1 MIVVSNSSPLTSLAI
16 IDRLDL
22 LEKLFEEIY
31 VPNAVYKEVTQKEKP
46 FSDVLERFLK
56 RKIKSVKNKTVVNI
70 LKSDIGAGESEAIA
84 LAIEQN
90 SDFILIDDL
99 KARKLAK
106 LNELKVIGTLGILM
120 MAKKEGYI
128 LEVNPYLEKLIE
140 NQIRISEKIKKIVL
154 EAIKE

>member
-90 SDFILIDDL
+90 RNVRHCEER
-99 KARKLAK
+99 A
-106 LNELKVIGTLGILM
+106 
-120 MAKKEGYI
+120 
-128 LEVNPYLEKLIE
+128 
-140 NQIRISEKIKKIVL
+140 
-154 EAIKE
+154 